1 MQGEA
6 QRAGTVQPPEGR
18 LGESYQC
25 VSPDHVG
32 KRRARGQSQT
42 PLGDIP

>member
-6 QRAGTVQPPEGR
+6 ERAGTVQPPEGR
-18 LGESYQC
+18 LGGSYQC
-25 VSPDHVG
+25 VSPDHAG

-42 PLGDIP
+42 LVSGIP